1 MQCFDGNNNY
11 FQMWILIKWDL
22 WIYGSQAGQQICWNK
37 TFLRK
42 TNNDIFLIIN
52 LLGTVV
58 SQRCRAALYKER
70 GTVNND

>member
-22 WIYGSQAGQQICWNK
+22 WIYGSQDGQQICWNK
-37 TFLRK
+37 TLLIK

-58 SQRCRAALYKER
+58 SQRCRAALYKEG